1 MQGHKDNQ
9 QMSDSNSK
17 LELAIL
23 TVLGDREDQQD
34 SFGYELKQD
43 EGLVVL
49 CDGMGGHEGGKLASS
64 IAIDEFLT
72 AYNQSYPCT
81 NQVDFLSETTKNAN
95 NRVTSL
101 KDKSGKPLNA
111 GSTVVALLISNKQLY
126 WSSVGDSRA
135 YLFRNGEFVQFTLD
149 HNYQTVL
156 LEKKNAGLID
166 EEELENEKGRA
177 EALISFLGIGELNL
191 IDYNDEALQLMK
203 DDKIIIMS
211 DGLYKLVPDEEIAR
225 VIDNFNNIGEALQ
238 ALEMKARKCAKTKS
252 ISRDNMTVALIKI
265 L

>member
-9 QMSDSNSK
+9 QVSDSNSD
-17 LELAIL
+17 LELSIL

-34 SFGYELKQD
+34 SFGYELKKG

-64 IAIDEFLT
+64 LAVDEFLSCYDR
-72 AYNQSYPCT
+72 AYPCESP
-81 NQVDFLSETTKNAN
+81 VDFLSETTKKAN
-95 NRVTSL
+95 GRVLAL
-101 KDKSGKPLNA
+101 KDRNGQTMNA
-111 GSTVVALLISNKQLY
+111 GSTLAAVLISGRQLY
-126 WSSVGDSRA
+126 WSSVGDSRS
-135 YLFRNGEFVQFTLD
+135 YLFRNDEFVQFTLD

-166 EEELENEKGRA
+166 DEELENEKDRV
-177 EALISFLGIGELNL
+177 EALISFLGIGELKL
-191 IDYNDEALQLMK
+191 IDYNDAALQLMK
-203 DDKIIIMS
+203 DDKILIMS

-225 VIDNFNNIGEALQ
+225 VVLNFNNIGEALQ
-238 ALEMKARKCAKTKS
+238 ALEMKARKCARMNG
-252 ISRDNMTVALIKI
+252 ISRDNMTAALIKI